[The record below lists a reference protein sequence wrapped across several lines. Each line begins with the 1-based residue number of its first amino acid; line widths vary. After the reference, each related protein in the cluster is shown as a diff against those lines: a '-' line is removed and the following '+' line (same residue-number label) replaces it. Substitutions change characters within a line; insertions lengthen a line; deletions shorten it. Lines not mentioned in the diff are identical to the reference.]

1 MKYEITI
8 FGSGISAKI
17 TSYLLASEGYKVCLI
32 LDKEKNQGTP
42 STNLVTFLSKG
53 SLNYLYSKFPKMS
66 SLFAKYSDIEAIN
79 CQLISVNKNKSE
91 SIYFEDD
98 KKETLGKIVKN
109 IELEDILNEYI
120 NQSVNLSIINSNPL
134 SLIENTTDGV
144 TLTLQ
149 NSDHI
154 YSDLFI
160 LSSSQANITKQLKIK
175 FINKDLE
182 QHALSIDVKGNIKN
196 KFSAFQKFTS
206 DGPLALLPYSD
217 DEASVVWSLRN
228 NSQILQKD
236 NDELAKIISN
246 HLIEHVASLQLINIE
261 KHRLQFTFAK
271 NLFYKNTVLI
281 GNIAHNIHPIAGQG
295 LNLTI
300 KDIAEFMNQISKY
313 TSLGYKFND
322 QMVLK
327 EFEMKRKIDNTAF
340 SFGTILLD
348 DILSSNNKFIN
359 YSTRKGFGLIEK
371 SGAFKKFFTR
381 RATGEIFFRSF

>member
-1 MKYEITI
+1 M
-8 FGSGISAKI
+8 
-17 TSYLLASEGYKVCLI
+17 C
-32 LDKEKNQGTP
+32 
-42 STNLVTFLSKG
+42 FLF
-53 SLNYLYSKFPKMS
+53 N
-66 SLFAKYSDIEAIN
+66 KYSDIEVID
-79 CQLISVNKNKSE
+79 CQLSNLNKNSFE
-91 SIYFEDD
+91 SISFEDH
-98 KKETLGKIVKN
+98 KKEILGKIIKN
-109 IELEDILNEYI
+109 LELEEILNHYI
-120 NQSVNLSIINSNPL
+120 NQSANLSIINSN
-134 SLIENTTDGV
+134 LISFIQNTTDGA
-144 TLTLQ
+144 TIKLQ
-149 NSDHI
+149 NGNHI

-160 LSSSQANITKQLKIK
+160 LSSSQKNITEQLKIK
-175 FINKDLE
+175 FIKKDLE
-182 QHALSIDVKGNIKN
+182 QQALSINVKGNIKN
-196 KFSAFQKFTS
+196 KHCAFQKFTT

-217 DEASVVWSLRN
+217 NEASIVWSLRN

-246 HLIEHVASLQLINIE
+246 HLNEHVASLQLINIE

-359 YSTRKGFGLIEK
+359 YSTRKGFGLIKK

-381 RATGEIFFRSF
+381 RATGENFFRSF